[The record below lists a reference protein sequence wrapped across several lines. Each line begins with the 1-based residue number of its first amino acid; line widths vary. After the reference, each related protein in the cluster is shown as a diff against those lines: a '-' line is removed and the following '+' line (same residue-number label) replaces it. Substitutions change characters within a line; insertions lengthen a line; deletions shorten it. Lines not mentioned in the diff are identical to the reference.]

1 MNEADTNACPAGSS
15 KITDF
20 TTCQTAAAFLGRMFS
35 GSSIFS
41 SLYFPSGCYLSYLN
55 AAISSVYFNNDPTGK
70 AVPSSQPLCRVTGA
84 PPATAASRTPTGYA
98 VVEHPAEEY
107 RVRAVVT

>member
-1 MNEADTNACPAGSS
+1 MNDANTNACPAGSS

-41 SLYFPSGCYLSYLN
+41 SLLFPSGCYLSYLDI
-55 AAISSVYFNNDPTGK
+55 ATSFVYFNIHPTG
-70 AVPSSQPLCRVTGA
+70 AAASGAQPLCRVTGA
-84 PPATAASRTPTGYA
+84 PPATAAPAHLRGTPWAEY
-98 VVEHPAEEY
+98 PAEEY
-107 RVRAVVT
+107 RVSAVVT